1 MNIKNKLKEAGILIG
16 VFIVAVLVFSYFTN
30 KGNDNMTA
38 DIGTATFPKIGF
50 DCGGYGINAVP
61 GYAQPMDIPTI
72 RDTITPVLSGK
83 LNVEINA
90 YENAISS
97 MEYKVY
103 SLDGT
108 EALLEKKIK
117 KPGKTEMLDLNKSGL
132 LDEERVLEIILNYNK
147 EKTVHFYTRI
157 ADAEKADIQ
166 QCLDYVTTFHNGA
179 LNKEEGVGVGKAIEP
194 NEDGDNSTFA
204 HVTIHSNYDQVSYG
218 ELEPKLEGGEHWEI
232 KEMNDTSSSIQA
244 EFIVRCKGEEN
255 EDDLYKVRE
264 FFRVRYDSY
273 AKRGYLL
280 DYDRTMEQIFDPTKK
295 VLSEKGVLLGISEY
309 DVPYLNDKD
318 GSIVSFVQADDL
330 WSYSK
335 ETDEVSLVFSFA
347 ASENTDER
355 NLTNQNE
362 IQLLE
367 ADGNGNVT
375 FAVYGYMNRGEHE
388 GQVGVAVYYYNVE
401 QSSVEEKVFIPTDT
415 SWGNAIHELGKL
427 VYYSVDREMLYVL
440 AGDTF
445 YETNVEKEK
454 TKELVTGLTEDHYVA
469 SSDGRLLAYQSKS
482 GENGA
487 NELTIMNLSS
497 GKTRTVTGKEGEN
510 IYPLGFVKND
520 FVYGTSRI
528 EDAGQTAAGEDASP
542 MHKVEIQ
549 NSKGKTVKTYEQKE
563 IYILGAKME
572 KNRVILE
579 RAVRDGS
586 IYTATAEE
594 YISNNEEQKESN
606 IYLDSYVT
614 ELKKKQM
621 RLTYEDGISDK
632 EPKVLKPK
640 QVMFENP
647 TTITFDYDKKEKQ
660 YYVYGYGKLQGS
672 YEIAGDAIQKA
683 DSYGGVVVDQ
693 SQSYI
698 WERGNRDLNYTI
710 DHSEDMAAQIKAKLD
725 SGVSPMEALK
735 EYNSGASLN
744 LTGCTAE
751 QLAYIIN
758 RGKPVI
764 GMKEAGKPIILV
776 GYTDENVI
784 YVDAASGERKISTF
798 EEMDALTAG
807 TGHTYI
813 G

>member
-179 LNKEEGVGVGKAIEP
+179 LNKKEGVGVGKAIEP

-244 EFIVRCKGEEN
+244 EFIVRCKGGEN

-542 MHKVEIQ
+542 MYKVEIQ

>member
-61 GYAQPMDIPTI
+61 GYAQSMDIPTI

-218 ELEPKLEGGEHWEI
+218 ELEPKLEGGERWEI

-295 VLSEKGVLLGISEY
+295 VLSEKGVLLGISE
-309 DVPYLNDKD
+309 
-318 GSIVSFVQADDL
+318 
-330 WSYSK
+330 
-335 ETDEVSLVFSFA
+335 
-347 ASENTDER
+347 
-355 NLTNQNE
+355 
-362 IQLLE
+362 
-367 ADGNGNVT
+367 
-375 FAVYGYMNRGEHE
+375 
-388 GQVGVAVYYYNVE
+388 
-401 QSSVEEKVFIPTDT
+401 
-415 SWGNAIHELGKL
+415 
-427 VYYSVDREMLYVL
+427 
-440 AGDTF
+440 
-445 YETNVEKEK
+445 
-454 TKELVTGLTEDHYVA
+454 
-469 SSDGRLLAYQSKS
+469 
-482 GENGA
+482 
-487 NELTIMNLSS
+487 
-497 GKTRTVTGKEGEN
+497 
-510 IYPLGFVKND
+510 
-520 FVYGTSRI
+520 
-528 EDAGQTAAGEDASP
+528 
-542 MHKVEIQ
+542 
-549 NSKGKTVKTYEQKE
+549 
-563 IYILGAKME
+563 
-572 KNRVILE
+572 
-579 RAVRDGS
+579 
-586 IYTATAEE
+586 
-594 YISNNEEQKESN
+594 
-606 IYLDSYVT
+606 
-614 ELKKKQM
+614 
-621 RLTYEDGISDK
+621 
-632 EPKVLKPK
+632 
-640 QVMFENP
+640 
-647 TTITFDYDKKEKQ
+647 
-660 YYVYGYGKLQGS
+660 
-672 YEIAGDAIQKA
+672 
-683 DSYGGVVVDQ
+683 
-693 SQSYI
+693 
-698 WERGNRDLNYTI
+698 
-710 DHSEDMAAQIKAKLD
+710 
-725 SGVSPMEALK
+725 
-735 EYNSGASLN
+735 
-744 LTGCTAE
+744 
-751 QLAYIIN
+751 
-758 RGKPVI
+758 
-764 GMKEAGKPIILV
+764 
-776 GYTDENVI
+776 
-784 YVDAASGERKISTF
+784 
-798 EEMDALTAG
+798 
-807 TGHTYI
+807 
-813 G
+813 